1 MIAWYGGGTRIC
13 VDGTVNKPSRCEVA
27 NCIKARY
34 DCGISN
40 LRSDGTLVVEDAHSV
55 QTERS

>member
-1 MIAWYGGGTRIC
+1 MGGYTIC
-13 VDGTVNKPSRCEVA
+13 VDGTVNNPSRREVA

-40 LRSDGTLVVEDAHSV
+40 LRSDGTLVVENTDSMQV
-55 QTERS
+55 